1 MYICLCH
8 GFTDKQVKS
17 AIADGRR
24 SVAEIYSHL
33 GARPRCGKCV
43 CEVRALV
50 AGALPGGN
58 AEVAGSLRAPQTE

>member
-8 GFTDKQVKS
+8 GFTDKQVRS

-24 SVAEIYSHL
+24 SVAEIYSSL

-50 AGALPGGN
+50 ACAAPGG
-58 AEVAGSLRAPQTE
+58 AGEVAGTVCAPQTE